1 MAKRLDY
8 NAIVSTKENTLQEAK
23 RKKGGRPPKEGQKA
37 TQKLTIY
44 LTPDEEAMLNAYSE
58 NSGIPKATV
67 AKRALLKILQNT

>member
-1 MAKRLDY
+1 MAKRLDF

-23 RKKGGRPPKEGQKA
+23 RKKGGRPPKAGQKA

-44 LTPDEEAMLNAYSE
+44 LTLDEEAMLNDYSK

-67 AKRALLKILQNT
+67 AKRALMGVLNG

>member
-1 MAKRLDY
+1 MAKRLDF
-8 NAIVSTKENTLQEAK
+8 NAIISTNENSLQEAK

-67 AKRALLKILQNT
+67 AKRALMGVLG